1 MNASDFGP
9 VAFGLASALSWGA
22 GDFSG
27 GLAAKRSPVLGV
39 LFVGQATGLVLLA
52 GMALLWS
59 EPIPPRSDLAWSAA
73 SGLAGAA
80 GLAALYRALA
90 VGRMSVVAPVSAVV
104 TATLPVLFG
113 ALTEGLPGVARLVGF
128 GLALIGTALIARTR
142 DAAGGRGG
150 LGLALLAGAGFGT
163 FFVLLHR
170 GSATATFLPLAAAR
184 LAAVSLFVAGM
195 VVLRRRAWAPQPARL
210 PLALLSGVLDAG
222 GNAFFVLAG
231 RAGRLDVA
239 AVLSSMYPASTVLL
253 AAVLLGE
260 RTTRAQGVGIVA
272 VLAAIALIAT

>member
-1 MNASDFGP
+1 MNASDFGS
-9 VAFGLASALSWGA
+9 VTFGLASALSWGA

-39 LFVGQATGLVLLA
+39 LLVGQATGLVLLA

-73 SGLAGAA
+73 AGLLGAA

-104 TATLPVLFG
+104 TAMLPVLFG
-113 ALTEGLPGVARLVGF
+113 ALTEGLPGAPKLVGF
-128 GLALIGTALIARTR
+128 GLALIGSALIARTR

-150 LGLALLAGAGFGT
+150 PGLALLAGAGFGA

-170 GSATATFLPLAAAR
+170 GSVTATFLPLAVAR
-184 LAAVSLFVAGM
+184 LAAMSLFVAG
-195 VVLRRRAWAPQPARL
+195 VVLRRRTWAPQPARL
-210 PLALLSGVLDAG
+210 PLVLLSGALDAG

-231 RAGRLDVA
+231 RTGRLDVA

-253 AAVLLGE
+253 AAILLGE